1 MRSTGTSPVVASELV
16 TDMELDRIAREI
28 RKDVV
33 RMHRV
38 GSNVGSAMS
47 VVDILTVL
55 YFDHMHVPSP
65 GDPAR
70 DRFILSKGHA
80 AAAFYATL
88 AQKGF
93 IERSLLSQW
102 LADGSPLAGHPCAGL
117 VPGVE
122 VSTGSLGHGLA
133 IAAGMALAARHD
145 GHTHRF
151 YVLMG
156 DGELQEG
163 TVWEA
168 AIQAARL
175 GLDSITA
182 VIDANDVQGY
192 DRVSE
197 IQPVET
203 LAGRFEAF
211 GWATAEID
219 GHDLSQLS
227 ETLARTPFE
236 PGKPSVLV
244 ARTVLG
250 KGVSEMEDKL
260 GWHYFNVP
268 EEKLDEF
275 IEEIDG
281 DGKP

>member
-1 MRSTGTSPVVASELV
+1 MTLSERQLH
-16 TDMELDRIAREI
+16 TIAREI

-33 RMHRV
+33 RMHRT

-47 VVDILTVL
+47 AVDILTVL
-55 YFDHMHVPSP
+55 YFDRMHLPSP
-65 GDPAR
+65 EDPAR

-80 AAAFYATL
+80 AAALYATL

-93 IERSLLSQW
+93 IERSALSSF
-102 LADGSPLAGHPCAGL
+102 LADGSPLMGHPCAGV

-122 VSTGSLGHGLA
+122 FSTGSLGHGLA
-133 IAAGMALAARHD
+133 ITVGMAMAARHD
-145 GHTHRF
+145 GEKHRF

-175 GLDSITA
+175 GLDAVTA
-182 VIDANDVQGY
+182 VVDANDHQGY
-192 DRVSE
+192 GRVGE

-203 LAGRFEAF
+203 LARRFEAF
-211 GWATAEID
+211 GWAAAEVD
-219 GHDLSQLS
+219 GHDPAQLA
-227 ETLARTPFE
+227 ETFARTPFE
-236 PGKPSVLV
+236 PGKPSVLI
-244 ARTVLG
+244 ARTRLG

-260 GWHYFNVP
+260 GWHYFSVP
-268 EEKLDEF
+268 EDKVDAFVRELDENRTSNR
-275 IEEIDG
+275 ER
-281 DGKP
+281 